1 MCQVMPELTFLNQIV
16 LFSDKCNEKDIQKL
30 EQDYKR
36 DLEKRRFDTKSHLQ
50 RYLKVPDKPIVDQ
63 D

>member
-1 MCQVMPELTFLNQIV
+1 M

-36 DLEKRRFDTKSHLQ
+36 DLQKKRFETKSLLPK
-50 RYLKVPDKPIVDQ
+50 YLKVPDKPILDE